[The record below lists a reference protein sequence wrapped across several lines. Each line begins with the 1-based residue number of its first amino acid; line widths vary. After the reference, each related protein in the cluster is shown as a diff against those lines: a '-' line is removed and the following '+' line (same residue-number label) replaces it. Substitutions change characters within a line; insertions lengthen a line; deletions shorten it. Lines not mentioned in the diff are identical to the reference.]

1 MACRRPRRPAYSRW
15 WARSTSSARSR
26 PAGSPTGTTRGCSSA
41 CTTGC
46 AGCPCSCCP
55 ASSRPACTRAC
66 SCSSCSTGWTGS
78 PRYRRRS
85 RCAASASATPGRSC
99 SAGSSP
105 RTRSARRWPPPGP
118 GSSTTGSAPTTPRST
133 WPVAW
138 RSSPPCCPWASAA
151 TRCGCASSS
160 RTDSPV
166 DGPPSRA
173 VRCVVVATGEV
184 GVRVRPGALATAIVL
199 ALAGCAGPASGS
211 PRTPASAPAPAPS
224 REPAEAAG
232 GACQLMSF
240 DQVAAALAVD
250 FGAAGAGNTG
260 DTYTCVL
267 RKVESA
273 LPDLSLTVSPTVADP
288 AVFKASVTP
297 KGSTPLGALGKIGYS
312 RTVPAAAGGG
322 PGAAGRLLA
331 SNQRLMILRYRTA
344 PDTPPGDVT
353 ALVPK
358 LVDLAK
364 KVDQASA

>member
-1 MACRRPRRPAYSRW
+1 
-15 WARSTSSARSR
+15 
-26 PAGSPTGTTRGCSSA
+26 
-41 CTTGC
+41 
-46 AGCPCSCCP
+46 
-55 ASSRPACTRAC
+55 
-66 SCSSCSTGWTGS
+66 
-78 PRYRRRS
+78 
-85 RCAASASATPGRSC
+85 
-99 SAGSSP
+99 
-105 RTRSARRWPPPGP
+105 
-118 GSSTTGSAPTTPRST
+118 
-133 WPVAW
+133 
-138 RSSPPCCPWASAA
+138 
-151 TRCGCASSS
+151 
-160 RTDSPV
+160 
-166 DGPPSRA
+166 
-173 VRCVVVATGEV
+173 
-184 GVRVRPGALATAIVL
+184 VRVRPGALATAIVL

-288 AVFKASVTP
+288 AVFKASVAP
-297 KGSTPLGALGKIGYS
+297 KGSTPLGDLGKIGYS
-312 RTVPAAAGGG
+312 RTVPAAAGAG
-322 PGAAGRLLA
+322 PGAEVGWLS